1 VNQSEE
7 FAVLVAK
14 GRAKRVMA
22 TDQILKGGDK
32 SGLVEGA
39 AHVKKG
45 RDVIGGARR
54 CQLPK

>member
-7 FAVLVAK
+7 FAVFVVE
-14 GRAKRVMA
+14 GRAKHVMA
-22 TDQILKGGDK
+22 TDQILEGGDK

-39 AHVKKG
+39 AQVKKG
-45 RDVIGGARR
+45 GDVIGGARR